1 MPANPAITI
10 LISMASAI
18 TPPSTGLAK
27 TSPVPRPTRTAIV
40 PPLSRAMRNSRPMI
54 RRVFE
59 RVSSFIA
66 SARTETAIVWVPAL
80 PPIEATIGIST
91 ASATIC
97 SIAAPKIEITKLA
110 TSAVARL
117 AISQRTRAL

>member
-1 MPANPAITI
+1 MVA
-10 LISMASAI
+10 
-18 TPPSTGLAK
+18 
-27 TSPVPRPTRTAIV
+27 
-40 PPLSRAMRNSRPMI
+40 PLSKAMRNSRPII
-54 RRVFE
+54 RRVLD

-66 SARTETAIVWVPAL
+66 SARTETAMVRVPAL
-80 PPIEATIGIST
+80 PPIDATIGIKT

-97 SIAAPKIEITKLA
+97 SIAAPKIAMTKLA